1 MGAKDCSKDF
11 VGDEAPTFCL
21 TTVESYVIG
30 YDQEDFSGFRE
41 TRACG
46 SSKFTGRENLCD
58 VMGTGCHTYIEGI
71 NYENYGIEQTKW
83 ICCCDTDFCNN
94 AEFGSGCG
102 SLCPSMLILVVFI

>member
-1 MGAKDCSKDF
+1 MNECNDFETSSAKDCSKDF

-46 SSKFTGRENLCD
+46 SSKFTGR
-58 VMGTGCHTYIEGI
+58 GI
-71 NYENYGIEQTKW
+71 QY
-83 ICCCDTDFCNN
+83 
-94 AEFGSGCG
+94 
-102 SLCPSMLILVVFI
+102 ILVLFLHQI